1 MCKRILELHDLL
13 EYLDPNLIR
22 IAPVQSKRVHF
33 EEFFKCGYKPS
44 QTVFFD
50 DSRTNIKVAEKMGV
64 HAVLVKGNNKEGVT
78 FEQVENAIAAI
89 SKKL

>member
-13 EYLDPNLIR
+13 EYINPNLIR

-33 EEFFKCGYKPS
+33 EEFFTSGFKPN

-50 DSRTNIKVAEKMGV
+50 DCRTNIKVAEKLGV
-64 HAVLVKGNNKEGVT
+64 HAVLVKGDNKEGVT
-78 FEQVENAIAAI
+78 FEQVENAIAAV
-89 SKKL
+89 SKKQ